1 MRARYP
7 DQEGY
12 VERSGVRTS
21 YEMYGDGTPT
31 VLFLPAWA
39 IGHSRFWKGQ
49 IPYFARHYR
58 VITFDPRGNGKSGRP
73 LDPAAYADTEYTAD
87 ALAVMDATQTD
98 RAVMVGFSRGAWL
111 AAMLAARYPD
121 RVLGAVMAGSSSP
134 LGELLPERTVHSFDD
149 PLETEEGWAK
159 SNRHYW
165 HKDYRG
171 FLEFFSCSRGVGSKQ
186 TSRECPPSA
195 SQFIGELPIALSP
208 LSTGTSTA
216 TDPNG
221 LFCPGQRV
229 PGALGQSAAHTIRQT
244 GSPLLGGPS
253 LFSTTLAGNFCIP
266 ATGTPL
272 ITIAGGGHHNFGR
285 DPVKTNLLLREFID
299 RIYPQSNFE
308 EEPDGDAERAER

>member
-171 FLEFFSCSRGVGSKQ
+171 FLEFFYSKVFTEPHSTKQIEDGVSWGLETTPEVLIATNDPHDLSERLKERRDEALAFYRSIRCPLLIIHGDQDAVVSYTRGV
-186 TSRECPPSA
+186 A
-195 SQFIGELPIALSP
+195 IAE
-208 LSTGTSTA
+208 
-216 TDPNG
+216 
-221 LFCPGQRV
+221 
-229 PGALGQSAAHTIRQT
+229 
-244 GSPLLGGPS
+244 
-253 LFSTTLAGNFCIP
+253 

>member
-149 PLETEEGWAK
+149 PLEIEEGWAK

-165 HKDYRG
+165 RKDYRG
-171 FLEFFSCSRGVGSKQ
+171 FLEFFYSKVFTEPHSTKQIEDGISWGLETTPEVLIATHDSHDFSERLKERRDEALAFYRSIRCPLLIIHGDQDAVVSYTRGV
-186 TSRECPPSA
+186 A
-195 SQFIGELPIALSP
+195 IAE
-208 LSTGTSTA
+208 
-216 TDPNG
+216 
-221 LFCPGQRV
+221 
-229 PGALGQSAAHTIRQT
+229 
-244 GSPLLGGPS
+244 
-253 LFSTTLAGNFCIP
+253 

>member
-73 LDPAAYADTEYTAD
+73 LDPAAYADTEYVAD

-121 RVLGAVMAGSSSP
+121 RVHGAVMAGSSSP
-134 LGELLPERTVHSFDD
+134 LGEMLPERTVYSFDD
-149 PLETEEGWAK
+149 PLEIEEGWAK

-165 HKDYRG
+165 RKDYRG
-171 FLEFFSCSRGVGSKQ
+171 FLEFFYSKVFTEPHSTKQIEDGVSWGLETTPEVLIATHDPHDFSERLKERRDEALALYRSIRCPLLIIHGDQDAVVSYTRGV
-186 TSRECPPSA
+186 A
-195 SQFIGELPIALSP
+195 IAE
-208 LSTGTSTA
+208 
-216 TDPNG
+216 
-221 LFCPGQRV
+221 
-229 PGALGQSAAHTIRQT
+229 
-244 GSPLLGGPS
+244 
-253 LFSTTLAGNFCIP
+253 

-299 RIYPQSNFE
+299 RIYPQSYLE

>member
-7 DQEGY
+7 DREGY
-12 VERSGVRTS
+12 VERNGVRTS
-21 YEMYGDGTPT
+21 YAIYGDGTPT

-171 FLEFFSCSRGVGSKQ
+171 FLEFFYSKVFTEPHSTKQIEDGVSWGLETTPEVLIATHDPHDFSERLKERRDEALAFYRSIRCPLLIIHGDQDAVVSYTRGV
-186 TSRECPPSA
+186 A
-195 SQFIGELPIALSP
+195 IAE
-208 LSTGTSTA
+208 
-216 TDPNG
+216 
-221 LFCPGQRV
+221 
-229 PGALGQSAAHTIRQT
+229 
-244 GSPLLGGPS
+244 
-253 LFSTTLAGNFCIP
+253 

>member
-73 LDPAAYADTEYTAD
+73 LDPAAYADTEYVAD

-165 HKDYRG
+165 RKDYRG
-171 FLEFFSCSRGVGSKQ
+171 FLEFFYSKVFTEPHSTKQIEDGVSWGLETTPEVLIATHDPHDFSERLKERRDEALAFYRSIRCPLLIIHGDQDAVVSYTRGV
-186 TSRECPPSA
+186 A
-195 SQFIGELPIALSP
+195 IAE
-208 LSTGTSTA
+208 
-216 TDPNG
+216 
-221 LFCPGQRV
+221 
-229 PGALGQSAAHTIRQT
+229 
-244 GSPLLGGPS
+244 
-253 LFSTTLAGNFCIP
+253 

>member
-165 HKDYRG
+165 RKDYRG
-171 FLEFFSCSRGVGSKQ
+171 FLEFFYSKVFTEPHSTKQIEDGVSWGLETTPEVLIATHDPHDFSERLKERRDEALAFYRSIRCPLLIIHGDQDAVVSYTRGV
-186 TSRECPPSA
+186 A
-195 SQFIGELPIALSP
+195 IAE
-208 LSTGTSTA
+208 
-216 TDPNG
+216 
-221 LFCPGQRV
+221 
-229 PGALGQSAAHTIRQT
+229 
-244 GSPLLGGPS
+244 
-253 LFSTTLAGNFCIP
+253 

>member
-171 FLEFFSCSRGVGSKQ
+171 FLEFFYSKVFTEPHSTKQIEDGVSWGLETTPEVLIATHDPHDFSERLKERRDEALAFYRSIRCPLLIIHGDQDAVVSYTRGV
-186 TSRECPPSA
+186 A
-195 SQFIGELPIALSP
+195 IAE
-208 LSTGTSTA
+208 
-216 TDPNG
+216 
-221 LFCPGQRV
+221 
-229 PGALGQSAAHTIRQT
+229 
-244 GSPLLGGPS
+244 
-253 LFSTTLAGNFCIP
+253 

-308 EEPDGDAERAER
+308 EEPDGDAARAER

>member
-121 RVLGAVMAGSSSP
+121 RVLGAAMTGSSSP

-149 PLETEEGWAK
+149 PLEIEEGWAK

-165 HKDYRG
+165 RKDYRG
-171 FLEFFSCSRGVGSKQ
+171 FLEFFYSKVFTEPHSTKQIEDGVSWGLETTPEVLIATHDPHDFSERLKERRDEALAFYRSIRCPLLIIHGDQDAVVSYTRGV
-186 TSRECPPSA
+186 A
-195 SQFIGELPIALSP
+195 IAE
-208 LSTGTSTA
+208 
-216 TDPNG
+216 
-221 LFCPGQRV
+221 
-229 PGALGQSAAHTIRQT
+229 
-244 GSPLLGGPS
+244 
-253 LFSTTLAGNFCIP
+253 

>member
-111 AAMLAARYPD
+111 AAMLAARHPD

-171 FLEFFSCSRGVGSKQ
+171 FLEFFYSKVFTEPHSTKQIEDGVSWGLETTPEVLIATHDPHDFSERLKERRDEALAFYRSIRCPLLIIHGDQDAVVSYTRGV
-186 TSRECPPSA
+186 A
-195 SQFIGELPIALSP
+195 IAE
-208 LSTGTSTA
+208 
-216 TDPNG
+216 
-221 LFCPGQRV
+221 
-229 PGALGQSAAHTIRQT
+229 
-244 GSPLLGGPS
+244 
-253 LFSTTLAGNFCIP
+253 

>member
-171 FLEFFSCSRGVGSKQ
+171 FLEFFYSKVFTEPHSTKQIEDGVSWGLETTPEVLIATHDPHDFSERLKERRDEALAFYRSIRCPLLIIHGDQDAVVSYTRGV
-186 TSRECPPSA
+186 A
-195 SQFIGELPIALSP
+195 IAE
-208 LSTGTSTA
+208 
-216 TDPNG
+216 
-221 LFCPGQRV
+221 
-229 PGALGQSAAHTIRQT
+229 
-244 GSPLLGGPS
+244 
-253 LFSTTLAGNFCIP
+253 

>member
-171 FLEFFSCSRGVGSKQ
+171 FLQFFYSKVFTEPHSTKQIEDGVSWGLETTPEVLIATHDPHDFSERLKERRDEALAFYRSIRCPLLIIHGDQDAVVSYTRGV
-186 TSRECPPSA
+186 A
-195 SQFIGELPIALSP
+195 IAE
-208 LSTGTSTA
+208 
-216 TDPNG
+216 
-221 LFCPGQRV
+221 
-229 PGALGQSAAHTIRQT
+229 
-244 GSPLLGGPS
+244 
-253 LFSTTLAGNFCIP
+253 

>member
-12 VERSGVRTS
+12 VERSSVRTS
-21 YEMYGDGTPT
+21 YEIYGNGTPT

-171 FLEFFSCSRGVGSKQ
+171 FLEFFYSKVFTEPHSTKQIEDGVSWGLETTPEVLIATHDPHDFSERLKERRDEALAFYRSIRCPLLIIHGDQDAVVSYTRGV
-186 TSRECPPSA
+186 A
-195 SQFIGELPIALSP
+195 IAE
-208 LSTGTSTA
+208 
-216 TDPNG
+216 
-221 LFCPGQRV
+221 
-229 PGALGQSAAHTIRQT
+229 
-244 GSPLLGGPS
+244 
-253 LFSTTLAGNFCIP
+253 

>member
-49 IPYFARHYR
+49 LPYFARHYR

-171 FLEFFSCSRGVGSKQ
+171 FLEFFYSKVFTEPHSTKQIEDGVSWGLETTPEVLIATHDPHDFSERLKERRDEALAFYRSIRCPLLIIHGDQDAVVSYTRGV
-186 TSRECPPSA
+186 A
-195 SQFIGELPIALSP
+195 IAE
-208 LSTGTSTA
+208 
-216 TDPNG
+216 
-221 LFCPGQRV
+221 
-229 PGALGQSAAHTIRQT
+229 
-244 GSPLLGGPS
+244 
-253 LFSTTLAGNFCIP
+253 

>member
-7 DQEGY
+7 DQEEY
-12 VERSGVRTS
+12 VERGGVRTA
-21 YEMYGDGTPT
+21 YEIYGTGTPT

-39 IGHSRFWKGQ
+39 IGHARFWKGQ

-73 LDPAAYADTEYTAD
+73 LDPAAYADTEYVAD

-111 AAMLAARYPD
+111 AAMLAALYPD

-171 FLEFFSCSRGVGSKQ
+171 FLEFFYSKIFTEPHSTKQIEDGVSWGLETTPEVLIATHDPHDFSERLKERRDEALAFYRSIRCPLLIIHGDQDAVVSYTRGV
-186 TSRECPPSA
+186 A
-195 SQFIGELPIALSP
+195 IAE
-208 LSTGTSTA
+208 
-216 TDPNG
+216 
-221 LFCPGQRV
+221 
-229 PGALGQSAAHTIRQT
+229 
-244 GSPLLGGPS
+244 
-253 LFSTTLAGNFCIP
+253 

-308 EEPDGDAERAER
+308 EEPDGDAARAER

>member
-171 FLEFFSCSRGVGSKQ
+171 FLEFFYSKVFTEPHSTKQIEDGVSWGLETTPEVLIATHDPHDFSERLKERRDEALALYRSIRCPLLIIHGDQDAVVSYTRGV
-186 TSRECPPSA
+186 A
-195 SQFIGELPIALSP
+195 IAE
-208 LSTGTSTA
+208 
-216 TDPNG
+216 
-221 LFCPGQRV
+221 
-229 PGALGQSAAHTIRQT
+229 
-244 GSPLLGGPS
+244 
-253 LFSTTLAGNFCIP
+253 

>member
-1 MRARYP
+1 
-7 DQEGY
+7 
-12 VERSGVRTS
+12 
-21 YEMYGDGTPT
+21 
-31 VLFLPAWA
+31 
-39 IGHSRFWKGQ
+39 
-49 IPYFARHYR
+49 
-58 VITFDPRGNGKSGRP
+58 
-73 LDPAAYADTEYTAD
+73 
-87 ALAVMDATQTD
+87 MDATQTD

-171 FLEFFSCSRGVGSKQ
+171 FLEFFYSKVFTEPHSTKQIEDGVSWGLETTPEVLIATHDPHDFSERLKERRDEALALYRSIRCPLLIIHGDHDAVVSDTRGV
-186 TSRECPPSA
+186 A
-195 SQFIGELPIALSP
+195 IAE
-208 LSTGTSTA
+208 
-216 TDPNG
+216 
-221 LFCPGQRV
+221 
-229 PGALGQSAAHTIRQT
+229 
-244 GSPLLGGPS
+244 
-253 LFSTTLAGNFCIP
+253 

>member
-149 PLETEEGWAK
+149 PLEIEEGWAK

-165 HKDYRG
+165 RKDYRG
-171 FLEFFSCSRGVGSKQ
+171 FLEFFYSKVFTEPHSTKQIEDGVSWGLETTPEVLIATHDPHDFSERLKERRDEALALYRSIRCPLLIIHGDQDAVVSYTRGV
-186 TSRECPPSA
+186 A
-195 SQFIGELPIALSP
+195 IAE
-208 LSTGTSTA
+208 
-216 TDPNG
+216 
-221 LFCPGQRV
+221 
-229 PGALGQSAAHTIRQT
+229 
-244 GSPLLGGPS
+244 
-253 LFSTTLAGNFCIP
+253 

>member
-171 FLEFFSCSRGVGSKQ
+171 FLEFFYSKVFTEPHSTKQIEDGVSWGLETTPEVLIATHDPHDFSERLKERRDEALAFYRSIRCPLLIIHGDQDAVVSYTRGV
-186 TSRECPPSA
+186 A
-195 SQFIGELPIALSP
+195 IAE
-208 LSTGTSTA
+208 
-216 TDPNG
+216 
-221 LFCPGQRV
+221 
-229 PGALGQSAAHTIRQT
+229 
-244 GSPLLGGPS
+244 
-253 LFSTTLAGNFCIP
+253 

-272 ITIAGGGHHNFGR
+272 ITIVGGGHHNFGR

>member
-159 SNRHYW
+159 YNRHYLR
-165 HKDYRG
+165 KDYRG
-171 FLEFFSCSRGVGSKQ
+171 FLEFFYSKVFTEPHSTKQIEDGVSWGLETTPEVLIATHDPHDFSERLKERRDEALAFYRSIRCPLLIIHGDQDAVVSYTRGV
-186 TSRECPPSA
+186 A
-195 SQFIGELPIALSP
+195 IAE
-208 LSTGTSTA
+208 
-216 TDPNG
+216 
-221 LFCPGQRV
+221 
-229 PGALGQSAAHTIRQT
+229 
-244 GSPLLGGPS
+244 
-253 LFSTTLAGNFCIP
+253 

>member
-171 FLEFFSCSRGVGSKQ
+171 FLEFFYSKVFTEPHSTKQIEDGVSWGLETTPEVLIATHDPHDFSERLKERRDEALAFYRSIRCPLLIIHGDQDAVVSYTRGV
-186 TSRECPPSA
+186 A
-195 SQFIGELPIALSP
+195 IAE
-208 LSTGTSTA
+208 
-216 TDPNG
+216 
-221 LFCPGQRV
+221 
-229 PGALGQSAAHTIRQT
+229 
-244 GSPLLGGPS
+244 
-253 LFSTTLAGNFCIP
+253 

-272 ITIAGGGHHNFGR
+272 ITIASGGHHNFGR

-299 RIYPQSNFE
+299 RIYPQSKFE